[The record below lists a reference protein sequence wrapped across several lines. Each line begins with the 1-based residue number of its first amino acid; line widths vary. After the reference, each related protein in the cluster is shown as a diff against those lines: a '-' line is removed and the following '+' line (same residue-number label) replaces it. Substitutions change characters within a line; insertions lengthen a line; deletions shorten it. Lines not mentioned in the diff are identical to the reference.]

1 MSCSLVT
8 VICNRDLALYELQA
22 ESISKYLEPG
32 QQIVLAIN
40 ENDPTRCL
48 DYYHSTLSKYL
59 ENHSVTIFTKKD
71 FDVVW
76 DRHYKSHYE
85 GWANQQIIKLIIA
98 DKITTDYYLV
108 LDSQNF
114 LYQEFCLSKI
124 SNEQGKYPYR
134 TSRLVM
140 PTDIWNAYS
149 QNLNYGKAIPDE
161 EIMSI
166 CTPIYFNTNLI
177 SSAIEDHA
185 STREFVRWFSSLSK
199 IKSEFI
205 WYYIWAETHGGID
218 KYHYYVKVEDDWA
231 QPYLRDGQQFDQD
244 FKNFITRLGIHAP
257 NKWASINHRSWGDMS
272 DQQYTDLVTKLGT
285 FGLNPNFD
293 HYRKNYV
300 AQD

>member
-1 MSCSLVT
+1 MSCTLVT

-40 ENDPTRCL
+40 ENDPTKCL

-59 ENHSVTIFTKKD
+59 KNHSVTIFTKED
-71 FDVVW
+71 FDVDW
-76 DRHYKSHYE
+76 DRHHKSHYE

-98 DKITTDYYLV
+98 EKITTDYYLV

-114 LYQEFCLSKI
+114 LYRYFNPTDYKNQDGL
-124 SNEQGKYPYR
+124 YPYR
-134 TSRLVM
+134 VSRFVM
-140 PTDIWNAYS
+140 PSDIWNDYS
-149 QNLNYGKAIPDE
+149 QSLNYNKPVPDE

-166 CTPIYFNTNLI
+166 CTPIFLHTELI
-177 SSAIEDHA
+177 RSAINNH
-185 STREFVRWFSSLSK
+185 SSPKEFINWFSSLSRL
-199 IKSEFI
+199 KSEFT
-205 WYYIWAETHGGID
+205 WYYIWAETHNGINS
-218 KYHYYVKVEDDWA
+218 YHYRLEPSKDWGS
-231 QPYLRDGQQFDQD
+231 PYLRDSQQFGQD
-244 FKNFITRLGIHAP
+244 FNQFMFRLGTHYSH
-257 NKWASINHRSWGDMS
+257 KWASINHRSWGDMN

>member
-1 MSCSLVT
+1 MSCTLAT
-8 VICNRDLALYELQA
+8 VICDRDLALYELQA

-40 ENDPTRCL
+40 ENDHTKCL

-59 ENHSVTIFTKKD
+59 KNHSVTIFTKAD

-76 DRHYKSHYE
+76 GRHYKSQYE

-98 DKITTDYYLV
+98 DRITTDYYLV

-114 LYQEFCLSKI
+114 LYREFNLSQVVSDKG
-124 SNEQGKYPYR
+124 QYPYR
-134 TSRLVM
+134 TSCLVM
-140 PTDIWNAYS
+140 PDNIWSSYS
-149 QNLNYGKAIPDE
+149 QNLNYNRPVPDT

-177 SSAIEDHA
+177 KSAMDEHS
-185 STREFVRWFSSLSK
+185 STREFVSWFSSLSK

-218 KYHYYVKVEDDWA
+218 RYHYYVKIEDDWA
-231 QPYLRDGQQFDQD
+231 QPYLRDSQQFDQD
-244 FKNFITRLGIHAP
+244 FENFITRLGIHHSH
-257 NKWASINHRSWGDMS
+257 KWASINHRSWGDMTN
-272 DQQYTDLVTKLGT
+272 QQYNDLLVKLGT

-293 HYRKNYV
+293 QYRKHYV